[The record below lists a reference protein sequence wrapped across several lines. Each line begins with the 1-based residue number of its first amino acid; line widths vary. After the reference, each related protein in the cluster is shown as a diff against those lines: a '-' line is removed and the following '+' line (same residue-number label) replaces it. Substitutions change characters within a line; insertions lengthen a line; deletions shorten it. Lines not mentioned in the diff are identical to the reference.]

1 MAEKTK
7 KPEVKREAIKKEPK
21 QKWSL
26 KKKLTVIVGSFIGVL
41 IVLVIIVSAATSAPV
56 KVSNDLVTDIQTKNS
71 VAAYSLFS
79 SAAKQVVSQEKLT
92 AAVDQI
98 GPILSGKPDMKSK
111 EVKGETG
118 SAASAKVVY
127 DIKGTDGITYK
138 FTVNLVKDN
147 GDWKV
152 LNFDSEKK

>member
-7 KPEVKREAIKKEPK
+7 KPGVKKEAIKKEPK

-56 KVSNDLVTDIQTKNS
+56 KVSNDLVTDIQAKNS
-71 VAAYSLFS
+71 VAAYALFS
-79 SAAKQVVSQEKLT
+79 SQAKSAVSQERLT

-152 LNFDSEKK
+152 LNFDSEK

>member
-7 KPEVKREAIKKEPK
+7 KPGAKKETVKKGSK

-26 KKKLTVIVGSFIGVL
+26 KKKLWVIGGSIVGVIIL
-41 IVLVIIVSAATSAPV
+41 LVILVNAATSAPV
-56 KVSNDLVTDIQTKNS
+56 VVSNDLVTDIQTKNS
-71 VAAYSLFS
+71 AAAYSLFS
-79 SAAKQVVSQEKLT
+79 SAAKQVVTQEKLT
-92 AAVDQI
+92 AAIDRI

-127 DIKGTDGITYK
+127 DIKGTDGVTYK

>member
-1 MAEKTK
+1 MAEKASKPDAK
-7 KPEVKREAIKKEPK
+7 KRQPK

-26 KKKLTVIVGSFIGVL
+26 KKKLTVIGGSIVAIF
-41 IVLVIIVSAATSAPV
+41 IVLAIIVTVATSAPV
-56 KVSNDLVTDIQTKNS
+56 KVSNDLITDIQSNNS
-71 VAAYSLFS
+71 AAAYSLFS
-79 SAAKQVVSQEKLT
+79 SAAKQVVSQEQLT
-92 AAVDQI
+92 AAVNQI

-127 DIKGTDGITYK
+127 DIKGSDGITYS
-138 FTVNLVKDN
+138 FTVNLVKEN
-147 GDWKV
+147 GEWKI